1 MKKSKFLLT
10 FMIALILLT
19 ACANSSSQESNN
31 SELPNNSDVE
41 KTTEPT
47 DSNNS
52 ETEKAIVSVD
62 YSSDDILSKYTSFT
76 GFIDFEDEN
85 SQEIIF
91 TTNVPVKDFKFIEVG
106 YEEKDTD
113 VVFFKD
119 KVLYSQEELTP
130 EKPFTVSW
138 MEQGSIP
145 NRGISYIDETDTTR
159 YFYIIMSGEDG
170 SLLLVEFE
178 NE

>member
-52 ETEKAIVSVD
+52 EKIGRASCRERV
-62 YSSDDILSKYTSFT
+62 
-76 GFIDFEDEN
+76 
-85 SQEIIF
+85 
-91 TTNVPVKDFKFIEVG
+91 
-106 YEEKDTD
+106 
-113 VVFFKD
+113 
-119 KVLYSQEELTP
+119 
-130 EKPFTVSW
+130 
-138 MEQGSIP
+138 
-145 NRGISYIDETDTTR
+145 
-159 YFYIIMSGEDG
+159 
-170 SLLLVEFE
+170 
-178 NE
+178 